1 MTIAR
6 LFPRSVL
13 GAWFLGLFLFAA
25 GAVAPARAQG
35 SKSPGPALDGYCPV
49 CLVEARKWEKGSPAH
64 KAVFD
69 GQTYQFPNDAIK
81 QKFVANPAKY
91 VPALGGD
98 CIVCYV
104 KLAKRVPGK
113 TEHAARY
120 DDRIFLFP
128 ADEQRQAFLKDPAAF
143 ADADLA
149 LQGDCAVCLDH
160 HSKRVPGKAE
170 FTEIYKGLRYRFP
183 SAAIQAEFRKD
194 PARYAGVAAKTEGK
208 SATTSKNDRPASN
221 ELLTVTGKTACAG
234 CEFGVTPVQSPDELG
249 LAVTLGD
256 GKVVVVEQAHKL
268 YPKVYENRFAGQ
280 QVRVSGHVLQR
291 EGRFTWIVPAKLTVV
306 Q

>member
-1 MTIAR
+1 MSPVLLTRSKVLTGAF
-6 LFPRSVL
+6 LALAFLATGSLQTVKADHMDGPRIGL
-13 GAWFLGLFLFAA
+13 G
-25 GAVAPARAQG
+25 
-35 SKSPGPALDGYCPV
+35 GYCPV
-49 CLVEARKWEKGSPAH
+49 CILDANKWAKGSPEHQATY
-64 KAVFD
+64 D
-69 GQTYQFPNDAIK
+69 GVTYYFPDEAIK
-81 QKFVANPAKY
+81 QKFLANPAKY

-98 CIVCYV
+98 CIVCYA
-104 KLAKRVPGK
+104 KLGKRVPGK

-194 PARYAGVAAKTEGK
+194 PARYAGIAAKADGK
-208 SATTSKNDRPASN
+208 STATSKNDRPASN

-268 YPKVYENRFAGQ
+268 YANVYENRFAGQ
-280 QVRVSGHVLQR
+280 QVRVSGHALQR